1 MWRIKITPISPEDRS
16 PPPQITLFSPHH
28 AFARKTKHFL
38 LSYAKSFPPAPF
50 VRAAN
55 WSCGPLTRM
64 NLCARS
70 VWIPIKLHGPEAIR
84 IDSSLRLLRSH
95 ESACPIP
102 KHSHTHAHYPGPH
115 LLAHTNTLYARSTPN
130 LYVYF
135 NQSVSA
141 CGTASSIIELY
152 ERMEESA
159 NMRER
164 RGMKCQYH
172 AQVWQPPSDLHV
184 SNDLFVRASS
194 SSGFMLMHNEEQ
206 YMSGYDFVY
215 LFIERS
221 GSLAST
227 FFGNELRFANC
238 NCW

>member
-1 MWRIKITPISPEDRS
+1 MVQKQSELIAPCDYSGAMNRRV
-16 PPPQITLFSPHH
+16 
-28 AFARKTKHFL
+28 
-38 LSYAKSFPPAPF
+38 LSQNTA
-50 VRAAN
+50 
-55 WSCGPLTRM
+55 TRTHI
-64 NLCARS
+64 
-70 VWIPIKLHGPEAIR
+70 IPGHIYWH
-84 IDSSLRLLRSH
+84 
-95 ESACPIP
+95 
-102 KHSHTHAHYPGPH
+102 
-115 LLAHTNTLYARSTPN
+115 TLYARSTPN

-164 RGMKCQYH
+164 RGMKCQFH

-184 SNDLFVRASS
+184 SNDVFVRASS

-206 YMSGYDFVY
+206 YMSEYDFVY
-215 LFIERS
+215 LFIECS